1 MMSTGIIGVIATVAI
16 VIAFMGIYRHQCRLR
31 ERAFLMREAI
41 RNRDFTFHL
50 PTRGLLFGERALQET
65 LNDLGQ
71 VVNQLVAQNE
81 VESWQRLTRVLTH
94 EIMNVTTPIQ
104 SITQAYLSHSS
115 IKGTPYEEGIRAIHD
130 TSAGL
135 AIFVSNYRKLTQL
148 DEPRPT
154 AIGLLTF
161 ATGLQ
166 KLYPDLVWHIT
177 IPATLTLKADEH
189 LLRQALI
196 NLIKN
201 ATEAGARTIDLRWQD
216 ALYISNDGEPIPATV
231 RREIF
236 VPFFTTKNSG
246 SGIGLSLSRQIL
258 IRQGI
263 LLSLADTPVC
273 GYHVSF
279 VLKSS

>member
-1 MMSTGIIGVIATVAI
+1 MIAI
-16 VIAFMGIYRHQCRLR
+16 VIAGIGIYRHQCRLCD
-31 ERAFLMREAI
+31 RAHLMREAI
-41 RNRDFTFHL
+41 YNRDFTFHL

-71 VVNQLVAQNE
+71 VVNQLVAQHE

-104 SITQAYLSHSS
+104 SITQAYLSHPM
-115 IKGTPYEEGIRAIHD
+115 IKGTPYEEGIRVIHD

-148 DEPRPT
+148 EEPQPT
-154 AIGLLTF
+154 AVNLHTF
-161 ATGLQ
+161 ASELQ
-166 KLYPDLVWHIT
+166 TLYPDLVWHIS
-177 IPATLTLKADEH
+177 IPASVTLRTDKH

-201 ATEAGARTIDLRWQD
+201 AIEAGARTIDLRWQE
-216 ALYISNDGEPIPATV
+216 ALYISNDGEPIPAAV
-231 RREIF
+231 RQEIF
-236 VPFFTTKNSG
+236 VPFFTTKSSG

>member
-1 MMSTGIIGVIATVAI
+1 MIAI
-16 VIAFMGIYRHQCRLR
+16 VIAGIGIYRHQCRLR
-31 ERAFLMREAI
+31 DRAHLMREAI
-41 RNRDFTFHL
+41 YNRDFTFHL

-104 SITQAYLSHSS
+104 SITQAYLSHPM
-115 IKGTPYEEGIRAIHD
+115 IKGTPYEEGIRVIHD

-148 DEPRPT
+148 EEPQPT
-154 AIGLLTF
+154 AVNLRTF
-161 ATGLQ
+161 ASELQ
-166 KLYPDLVWHIT
+166 TLYPDLVWHIS
-177 IPATLTLKADEH
+177 IPASVTLRTDKH

-201 ATEAGARTIDLRWQD
+201 AIEAGARTIDLRWQE
-216 ALYISNDGEPIPATV
+216 ALYISNDGEPIPAAV
-231 RREIF
+231 RQEIF
-236 VPFFTTKNSG
+236 VPFFTTKSSG

-279 VLKSS
+279 VLKSSYRPS

>member
-1 MMSTGIIGVIATVAI
+1 MSTWIIGAI
-16 VIAFMGIYRHQCRLR
+16 VTIVMVLAGIGIYRHQCRLR
-31 ERAFLMREAI
+31 DRAHLMREAI

-71 VVNQLVAQNE
+71 EINQLVAQNE

-104 SITQAYLSHSS
+104 SITQAYLSHPS

-135 AIFVSNYRKLTQL
+135 AIFISNYRKLTQL

-154 AIGLLTF
+154 TIGLLTF

-166 KLYPDLVWHIT
+166 KLYPNLVWHIA

-201 ATEAGARTIDLRWQD
+201 AIEAGARTIDLRWQE
-216 ALYISNDGEPIPATV
+216 ALYVSNDGEPIPATV

-236 VPFFTTKNSG
+236 VPFFTTKGSG

-258 IRQGI
+258 IHQGI
-263 LLSLADTPVC
+263 LLSLADTPVS

-279 VLKSS
+279 VLKGS

>member
-1 MMSTGIIGVIATVAI
+1 M
-16 VIAFMGIYRHQCRLR
+16 
-31 ERAFLMREAI
+31 
-41 RNRDFTFHL
+41 
-50 PTRGLLFGERALQET
+50 
-65 LNDLGQ
+65 
-71 VVNQLVAQNE
+71 
-81 VESWQRLTRVLTH
+81 LTH

-104 SITQAYLSHSS
+104 SITQAYLSHPM
-115 IKGTPYEEGIRAIHD
+115 IKGTPYEEGIRVIHD

-148 DEPRPT
+148 EEPQPT
-154 AIGLLTF
+154 AVNLRTF
-161 ATGLQ
+161 ASELQ
-166 KLYPDLVWHIT
+166 TLYPDLVWHIS
-177 IPATLTLKADEH
+177 IPASVTLCTDKH

-201 ATEAGARTIDLRWQD
+201 AIEAGARTIDLRWQE
-216 ALYISNDGEPIPATV
+216 ALYISNDGEPIPAAV
-231 RREIF
+231 RQEIF
-236 VPFFTTKNSG
+236 VPFFTTKSSG

>member
-1 MMSTGIIGVIATVAI
+1 MSAWIWGAVAMIAI
-16 VIAFMGIYRHQCRLR
+16 VIAGIGIYRHQCRLR
-31 ERAFLMREAI
+31 DRAHLMREAI
-41 RNRDFTFHL
+41 YNRDFTFHL

-104 SITQAYLSHSS
+104 SITQAYLSHPM
-115 IKGTPYEEGIRAIHD
+115 IKGTPYEEGIRVIHD

-148 DEPRPT
+148 EEPQPT
-154 AIGLLTF
+154 AVNLRTF
-161 ATGLQ
+161 ASELQ
-166 KLYPDLVWHIT
+166 TLYPDLVWHIS
-177 IPATLTLKADEH
+177 IPASVTLRTDKH

-201 ATEAGARTIDLRWQD
+201 AIEAGARTIDLRWQE
-216 ALYISNDGEPIPATV
+216 ALYISNDGEPIPAAV
-231 RREIF
+231 RQEIF
-236 VPFFTTKNSG
+236 VPFFTTKSSG

-279 VLKSS
+279 VLKGS

>member
-1 MMSTGIIGVIATVAI
+1 MIAI
-16 VIAFMGIYRHQCRLR
+16 VIAGIGIYRHQCRLR
-31 ERAFLMREAI
+31 DRAHLMREAI
-41 RNRDFTFHL
+41 YNRDFTFHL

-104 SITQAYLSHSS
+104 SITQAYLSHPM
-115 IKGTPYEEGIRAIHD
+115 IKGTPYEEGIRVIHD

-148 DEPRPT
+148 EEPQPT
-154 AIGLLTF
+154 AVNLRTF
-161 ATGLQ
+161 ASELQ
-166 KLYPDLVWHIT
+166 TLYPDLVWHIS
-177 IPATLTLKADEH
+177 IPASITLRTDKH

-201 ATEAGARTIDLRWQD
+201 AIEAGARTIDLRWQE
-216 ALYISNDGEPIPATV
+216 ALYISNDGEPIPAAV
-231 RREIF
+231 RQEIF
-236 VPFFTTKNSG
+236 VPFFTTKSSG

-263 LLSLADTPVC
+263 LLSVADTPVC

-279 VLKSS
+279 VLKSSERPS

>member
-1 MMSTGIIGVIATVAI
+1 MSAWIWGAVAMIAI
-16 VIAFMGIYRHQCRLR
+16 VIAGIGIYRHQCRLR
-31 ERAFLMREAI
+31 DRAHLMREAI
-41 RNRDFTFHL
+41 YNRDFTFHL

-104 SITQAYLSHSS
+104 SITQAYLSHPM
-115 IKGTPYEEGIRAIHD
+115 IKGTPYEEGIRVIHD

-148 DEPRPT
+148 EEPQPT
-154 AIGLLTF
+154 AVNLRTF
-161 ATGLQ
+161 ASELQ
-166 KLYPDLVWHIT
+166 TLYPDLVWHIS
-177 IPATLTLKADEH
+177 IPASVTLRTDKH

-201 ATEAGARTIDLRWQD
+201 AIEAGARTIDLRWQE
-216 ALYISNDGEPIPATV
+216 ALYISNDGEPIPAAV
-231 RREIF
+231 RQEIF
-236 VPFFTTKNSG
+236 VPFFTTKSSG

>member
-1 MMSTGIIGVIATVAI
+1 MIAI
-16 VIAFMGIYRHQCRLR
+16 VIAGIGIYRHQCRLR
-31 ERAFLMREAI
+31 DRAHLMREAI
-41 RNRDFTFHL
+41 YNRDFTFHL

-104 SITQAYLSHSS
+104 SITQAYLSHPM
-115 IKGTPYEEGIRAIHD
+115 IKGTPYEEGIRVIHD

-148 DEPRPT
+148 EEPQPT
-154 AIGLLTF
+154 AVNLRTF
-161 ATGLQ
+161 ASELQ
-166 KLYPDLVWHIT
+166 TLYPDLVWHIS
-177 IPATLTLKADEH
+177 IPASVTLRTDKH

-201 ATEAGARTIDLRWQD
+201 AIEAGARTIDLRWQE
-216 ALYISNDGEPIPATV
+216 ALYISNDGEPIPAAV
-231 RREIF
+231 RQEIF
-236 VPFFTTKNSG
+236 VPFFTTKSSG

-279 VLKSS
+279 QLTPTGHSFANV

>member
-1 MMSTGIIGVIATVAI
+1 MSAWIWGVVAMIAI
-16 VIAFMGIYRHQCRLR
+16 VIAGIGIYRHQCRLR
-31 ERAFLMREAI
+31 DRAHLMREAI
-41 RNRDFTFHL
+41 YNRDFTFHL

-104 SITQAYLSHSS
+104 SITQAYLSHPM
-115 IKGTPYEEGIRAIHD
+115 IKGTPYEEGIRVIHD

-148 DEPRPT
+148 EEPQPT
-154 AIGLLTF
+154 AVNLHTF
-161 ATGLQ
+161 ASELQ
-166 KLYPDLVWHIT
+166 TLYPDLVWHIS
-177 IPATLTLKADEH
+177 IPASVTLRTDKH

-201 ATEAGARTIDLRWQD
+201 AIEAGARTIDLRWQE
-216 ALYISNDGEPIPATV
+216 ALYISNDGEPIPAAV
-231 RREIF
+231 RQEIF
-236 VPFFTTKNSG
+236 VPFFTTKSSG

>member
-1 MMSTGIIGVIATVAI
+1 MIAI
-16 VIAFMGIYRHQCRLR
+16 VIAGIGIYRHQCRLR
-31 ERAFLMREAI
+31 DRAHLMREAI
-41 RNRDFTFHL
+41 YNRDFTFHL

-104 SITQAYLSHSS
+104 SITQAYLSHPM
-115 IKGTPYEEGIRAIHD
+115 IKGTPYEEGIRVIHD

-135 AIFVSNYRKLTQL
+135 ASFVSNYRKLTQL
-148 DEPRPT
+148 EEPQPT
-154 AIGLLTF
+154 AVNLRTF
-161 ATGLQ
+161 ASELQ
-166 KLYPDLVWHIT
+166 TLYPDLVWHIS
-177 IPATLTLKADEH
+177 IPASVTLRTDKH

-201 ATEAGARTIDLRWQD
+201 AIEAGSRTIDLRWQE
-216 ALYISNDGEPIPATV
+216 ALYISNDGEPIPAAV
-231 RREIF
+231 RQEIF
-236 VPFFTTKNSG
+236 VPFFTTKSSG

>member
-1 MMSTGIIGVIATVAI
+1 MIAI
-16 VIAFMGIYRHQCRLR
+16 VIAGIGIYRHQCRLR
-31 ERAFLMREAI
+31 DRAHLMREAI
-41 RNRDFTFHL
+41 YNRDFTFHL
-50 PTRGLLFGERALQET
+50 PTCGLLFGERALQET

-104 SITQAYLSHSS
+104 SITQAYLSHPM
-115 IKGTPYEEGIRAIHD
+115 IKGTPYEEGIRVIHD

-148 DEPRPT
+148 EEPQPT
-154 AIGLLTF
+154 AVNLRTF
-161 ATGLQ
+161 ASELQ
-166 KLYPDLVWHIT
+166 TLYPDLVWHIS
-177 IPATLTLKADEH
+177 IPASVTLRTDKH

-201 ATEAGARTIDLRWQD
+201 AIEAGARTIDLRWQE
-216 ALYISNDGEPIPATV
+216 ALYISNDGEPIPAAV
-231 RREIF
+231 RQEIF
-236 VPFFTTKNSG
+236 VPFFTTKSSG

-279 VLKSS
+279 VLKVS

>member
-1 MMSTGIIGVIATVAI
+1 MSTWIIGAI
-16 VIAFMGIYRHQCRLR
+16 VTIVMVLAGIGIYRHQCRLR

-71 VVNQLVAQNE
+71 EINQLVAQNE

-104 SITQAYLSHSS
+104 SITQAYLSHPS

-135 AIFVSNYRKLTQL
+135 AIFISNYRKLTQL

-154 AIGLLTF
+154 TIGLLTF
-161 ATGLQ
+161 ATDLQ
-166 KLYPDLVWHIT
+166 KLYPNLVWHIA

-201 ATEAGARTIDLRWQD
+201 AMEAGAHTIDLRWQE
-216 ALYISNDGEPIPATV
+216 ALYVSNDGEPIPATV

-236 VPFFTTKNSG
+236 VPFFTTKSNG
-246 SGIGLSLSRQIL
+246 SGIGLSLSRQSL

-263 LLSLADTPVC
+263 LLSLADTPIS

-279 VLKSS
+279 VLKGS